1 MQVVPHL
8 LLLLLLLILL
18 LMMFVRLC
26 LRLLEGL
33 SHSSVAYFPDQPVNS
48 LFEHRL
54 IVEVGTEEL
63 IIQPL

>member
-1 MQVVPHL
+1 
-8 LLLLLLLILL
+8 
-18 LMMFVRLC
+18 MMFVRLC